1 MPVVRTPTTNA
12 PSSRASRSCVAC
24 QQRSSSGRMIE
35 AQLTALEAEQEALA
49 VQPAAVARELAVGAD
64 DAVAGD
70 DDRDRVRAVRGPDRA
85 GRVRRAHPMRD
96 LAVGDRLAVGDL
108 AQRV

>member
-24 QQRSSSGRMIE
+24 QQRSSSGRMTQ
-35 AQLTALEAEQEALA
+35 AHLAPLEPEQEPLA
-49 VQPAAVARELAVGAD
+49 VQAAAVARELAVGAD

-70 DDRDRVRAVRGPDRA
+70 DDRDGVAAVRGADGA
-85 GRVRRAHPMRD
+85 WCVGRAHTPGD
-96 LAVGDRLAVGDL
+96 FAIGDR
-108 AQRV
+108 